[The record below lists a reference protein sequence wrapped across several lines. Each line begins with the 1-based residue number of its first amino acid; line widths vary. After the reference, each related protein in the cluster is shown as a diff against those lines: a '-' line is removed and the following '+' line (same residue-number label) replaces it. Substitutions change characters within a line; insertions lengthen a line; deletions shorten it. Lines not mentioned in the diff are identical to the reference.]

1 MKSIKAILAG
11 SVFVIVVILI
21 LQLLYIFVAVAYN
34 SLASD
39 YPFLHDI
46 TGYFRYIIGIPV
58 FVAVMFVGGYITA
71 NVAAMENN
79 TKVLLYCMAVG
90 LITAGGMIY
99 PTLETADIT
108 TTGIVIFI
116 LSLLATTAGGWYW
129 QKDNAVNQ
137 V

>member
-21 LQLLYIFVAVAYN
+21 LQLVYIFVAVAYN
-34 SLASD
+34 ALASD

-46 TGYFRYIIGIPV
+46 ASYFRYIVGIPA

-79 TKVLLYCMAVG
+79 TKVLLYCMSVG

-99 PTLETADIT
+99 PALETANIT

-116 LSLLATTAGGWYW
+116 LSLLATTAGGWHW
-129 QKDNAVNQ
+129 QKDNG
-137 V
+137 

>member
-11 SVFVIVVILI
+11 SVFVIIVILI
-21 LQLLYIFVAVAYN
+21 LQLLYIFIAVAYN
-34 SLASD
+34 ALASD

-46 TGYFRYIIGIPV
+46 AGYFRYIIGIPV

-71 NVAAMENN
+71 NVAAMESN
-79 TKVLLYCMAVG
+79 TKVLLLCMAVG

-129 QKDNAVNQ
+129 QKDNVMIQ
-137 V
+137 T

>member
-34 SLASD
+34 ALASD

-46 TGYFRYIIGIPV
+46 AGYFRYIIGIPV

-79 TKVLLYCMAVG
+79 TKVLLLCMTVG
-90 LITAGGMIY
+90 LITSGGMIY

-129 QKDNAVNQ
+129 QKDSGIHPA
-137 V
+137 

>member
-34 SLASD
+34 ALASD
-39 YPFLHDI
+39 YPLLHDI
-46 TGYFRYIIGIPV
+46 AGYFRYIIGIPV

-71 NVAAMENN
+71 NVAAMESN
-79 TKVLLYCMAVG
+79 TKVLLHCMVVG

-116 LSLLATTAGGWYW
+116 LSLLATTAGGWYR
-129 QKDNAVNQ
+129 QKDNGLSQA
-137 V
+137 